1 MPRLKLR
8 PNSSTPKE
16 LTSSSPMRPIPT
28 LKVMGMLFKLTK
40 KNPSRTLPVTLRWI
54 KLWRRRPKRPL
65 SFSHSFFF
73 FTCKFLAFDL
83 LRDYIHFFCWLKCL
97 FVGFYSL
104 SLFICRLYLFVHM
117 LHYVSKFW
125 DMFLLVNLRNYLFE
139 NLIYLSTYLLMDFTI
154 LTRLGGGGVH
164 LWVWHFLINP
174 LGWSCPLMDIMIF
187 WSSFGMNPS
196 ILWIYNFNSSLGM
209 SPSTYGLNN
218 LNSSFGM
225 NLSTCGLLIL
235 TYYLGW
241 TRPLKGFIILDHPLG
256 WICPFMDLIIL
267 TYPVGWTC
275 PLMDFI
281 ISYHPLGW
289 THPLMGFIVL
299 THPVGW
305 TRPFMDNNF
314 RSPLRMNPSI

>member
-1 MPRLKLR
+1 MPRLRLR

-40 KNPSRTLPVTLRWI
+40 KNLSRTLPVTLRWI

-154 LTRLGGGGVH
+154 LTRLGGGGASICG
-164 LWVWHFLINP
+164 F
-174 LGWSCPLMDIMIF
+174 DTF
-187 WSSFGMNPS
+187 WST
-196 ILWIYNFNSSLGM
+196 LWDDLV
-209 SPSTYGLNN
+209 
-218 LNSSFGM
+218 
-225 NLSTCGLLIL
+225 LLW
-235 TYYLGW
+235 TSWFFDHPLGW
-241 TRPLKGFIILDHPLG
+241 TRPFCEFIILTHPLG
-256 WICPFMDLIIL
+256 WARPLMDLIIL
-267 TYPVGWTC
+267 THPLGWTC
-275 PLMDFI
+275 PLVD
-281 ISYHPLGW
+281 S
-289 THPLMGFIVL
+289 
-299 THPVGW
+299 
-305 TRPFMDNNF
+305 
-314 RSPLRMNPSI
+314 